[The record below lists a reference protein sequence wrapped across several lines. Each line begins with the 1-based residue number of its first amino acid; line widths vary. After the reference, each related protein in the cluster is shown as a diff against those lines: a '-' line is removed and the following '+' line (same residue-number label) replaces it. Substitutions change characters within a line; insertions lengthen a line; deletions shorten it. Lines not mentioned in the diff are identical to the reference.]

1 MTKMPRLNKAQLEQH
16 ALESRAQIWSEFC
29 AQYPFRFAKLLHQY
43 LSEQNHGFRVTRSEN
58 NQSYFFTSGRDY
70 WAEGELYVTPPEKY
84 DSFFENR
91 LIQLEQAIELHYEE
105 IRRQR
110 EDELKRAALL
120 KRLTEEE
127 RRLLNL

>member
-16 ALESRAQIWSEFC
+16 ALESRTQIWTEFC
-29 AQYPFRFAKLLHQY
+29 AQYPVRFAKLLHQY
-43 LSEQNHGFRVTRSEN
+43 LSEQAHGFRVTRSEN
-58 NQSYFFTSGRDY
+58 NQSYFFTSGRDF

-105 IRRQR
+105 VRRQH
-110 EDELKRAALL
+110 EDDLKRATAL
-120 KRLTEEE
+120 KKLTEEE